1 MTDMQVI
8 AEPGVPQVIITRR
21 FKAPRELLFR
31 AYTDPALV
39 PRWLGPAGLTL
50 TVNQLDPR
58 HGGRW
63 RWTHYDADG
72 KGYVFHG
79 LYHGTPSPE
88 RIVQT
93 YEFDQQPGVVY
104 LNIIT
109 FDESDGVTTLRQN
122 TVFPAVEDRDV
133 YVDGGMEHGIRAS
146 MRQLDDLVTEL
157 AHEEA
162 TS

>member
-1 MTDMQVI
+1 MSDMQVI
-8 AEPGVPQVIITRR
+8 AEPGVPQVIITRQ

-31 AYTDPALV
+31 AYTDPVLV

-63 RWTHYDADG
+63 RWTHYDGDG

-109 FDESDGVTTLRQN
+109 FDEADGVTTLRQN
-122 TVFPAVEDRDV
+122 TVFQAVEHRDA
-133 YVDGGMEHGIRAS
+133 YVEGGMERGIRAS

-157 AHEEA
+157 AKET